1 MKSVRVGQ
9 LLPVSGS
16 PKSLQLW
23 TSYASPGYM
32 GAILEALSVL
42 RTRHDRNGG
51 HLHNSRT
58 LLSYLHFCHIPLVL
72 PLLLV
77 IWIS

>member
-16 PKSLQLW
+16 PESLQLW
-23 TSYASPGYM
+23 ASYASPGYM
-32 GAILEALSVL
+32 EAILEVLSVL
-42 RTRHDRNGG
+42 RTKRDRKGG
-51 HLHNSRT
+51 HLCNSRT
-58 LLSYLHFCHIPLVL
+58 ILCYLHFCHIPLVL